1 MTDKNIWYLP
11 GPFHRYEE
19 DIKAIAKKAGLRIID
34 ANVTES
40 RDGECEKPPKV
51 TLKELP
57 PVPVIVPPQSESET
71 ELQDLIAGL
80 NAERDGLRGL
90 IESLEGVSPLEHP
103 GAGELPI
110 RLFDAL
116 SSIHQG
122 IAGVKAERDD
132 LQCIL
137 RMVDTLAESVENRI
151 LDLPSG
157 DGVALRIHQAVTE
170 LWVDLE
176 REVKAREAATEEAE
190 ALRKEVAELKQAAT
204 ERAEKTAKA
213 KP

>member
-11 GPFHRYEE
+11 GPFHRYE
-19 DIKAIAKKAGLRIID
+19 DDVKAIAKKAGLRIVD

-57 PVPVIVPPQSESET
+57 PVPVIVPPQSEAET

-110 RLFDAL
+110 RLFDVLTRIHSSMTELAGSRDQIAQERNAL
-116 SSIHQG
+116 QEEVD
-122 IAGVKAERDD
+122 ALKKAEADR
-132 LQCIL
+132 
-137 RMVDTLAESVENRI
+137 VE
-151 LDLPSG
+151 
-157 DGVALRIHQAVTE
+157 
-170 LWVDLE
+170 
-176 REVKAREAATEEAE
+176 KA
-190 ALRKEVAELKQAAT
+190 
-204 ERAEKTAKA
+204 AKA
-213 KP
+213 KPEATDKK

>member
-11 GPFHRYEE
+11 GPFHRYED
-19 DIKAIAKKAGLRIID
+19 DIKAIAKKAGLRIVD

-57 PVPVIVPPQSESET
+57 PVPVIVPPQSEAET
-71 ELQDLIAGL
+71 ELQAVIDGL

-116 SSIHQG
+116 SNIHQG
-122 IAGVKAERDD
+122 IAGVKAEREGLAAENSD
-132 LQCIL
+132 LRANIESL
-137 RMVDTLAESVENRI
+137 KSEVDALKKAAEQ
-151 LDLPSG
+151 P
-157 DGVALRIHQAVTE
+157 A
-170 LWVDLE
+170 
-176 REVKAREAATEEAE
+176 
-190 ALRKEVAELKQAAT
+190 KE
-204 ERAEKTAKA
+204 KA
-213 KP
+213 KS